1 MCITLPCW
9 QFYTWQSLITC
20 LWHMDENKHT
30 SSRVQPARLISP
42 VLSLYLSQKESYYF
56 KSSKQTAYNAPQ
68 CSVTHIHAWTEII
81 WLSTWDW
88 HFSLQTQ
95 PVLLSAS
102 YNTQTAEAGPPPL
115 IYQGNFSLYLRHQVS
130 TMSYISYKHFST
142 NKIQHTMHKNL
153 FPGSHHSHI
162 SKTLSS
168 YSQHAFCWQCWQ
180 HTQGSR
186 YMIQ

>member
-1 MCITLPCW
+1 MRVLHLLIFDNLSMAHGWELAYLLTWSTSQINQSNSLP
-9 QFYTWQSLITC
+9 YMSLT
-20 LWHMDENKHT
+20 
-30 SSRVQPARLISP
+30 
-42 VLSLYLSQKESYYF
+42 ESYYF
-56 KSSKQTAYNAPQ
+56 KSLKQTAYNAPL
-68 CSVTHIHAWTEII
+68 CSVTHAHAWTEII

-88 HFSLQTQ
+88 HLSLQTQ

-102 YNTQTAEAGPPPL
+102 YNTETAEAEACSPPHL
-115 IYQGNFSLYLRHQVS
+115 IYQGNFSLHLRYQVS

-142 NKIQHTMHKNL
+142 NKIQGTLHKNL
-153 FPGSHHSHI
+153 FSGSHHSHI